1 MKPMTPKISV
11 SPALTKKSSIPSSSP
26 LRSCTRKS
34 GTDISSS
41 PVRLAMPALSV
52 LLHRALF
59 GEFVALHRQ
68 HVLDDL
74 RLILAVITLGR
85 LHQVVI
91 LDRELVR
98 VELELTTHRMEV
110 GLLQGST
117 ECFLVRHVAM
127 HGADGAVDQHGRII
141 GMGGEVR
148 RYVAVGL
155 LEIRHELLVRRI
167 VEVRRP
173 IGAAE
178 KAEGVILQAGQCR
191 LIDSK

>member
-41 PVRLAMPALSV
+41 PVRLAMPALPV
-52 LLHRALF
+52 LLHRALL

-68 HVLDDL
+68 YVLDDL
-74 RLILAVITLGR
+74 CLILAVITLGC
-85 LHQVVI
+85 LHQVVV
-91 LDRELVR
+91 LDRKLIR
-98 VELELTTHRMEV
+98 VELEFATHRTEI

-141 GMGGEVR
+141 SMGGEVR

-155 LEIRHELLVRRI
+155 LEIRHELLIRRI
-167 VEVRRP
+167 VEVRCP
-173 IGAAE
+173 IGAAIE
-178 KAEGVILQAGQCR
+178 ADGVVLQTGQR
-191 LIDSK
+191 S